1 MKKMIATLLTAAMA
15 VSLTAC
21 GNSSSTPSEAA
32 APAAESKTE
41 ATENAKTEG
50 GAAENSKKD
59 AEAAKTEDGK
69 AAPAGE
75 SYTLKFA
82 LQNGETHPLCQGVAK
97 FGEIL
102 EEKSEGRIKLELF
115 YSGTLG
121 DKAST
126 VQGMQT
132 GTIDAAML
140 MSGVIA
146 DYGCDELGVFTLPY
160 LFDSVAHARAFEK
173 SDNGKALL
181 DTVQSSG
188 SSMVCIG
195 AYQESARN
203 YFFTKKRVEKPE
215 DMKNMQI
222 RCQEGS
228 IYYDSVEAVGAFA
241 QSVAFSELYS
251 ALQSGV
257 VDGAEQPLSGFVNN
271 AFQEVSKYYVMDQH
285 EISPNLI
292 LFSEVTWNR
301 LSPEDQQLIRECFQ
315 ESVPYF
321 EELSDAKDEEYLQ
334 TIKDSGTEVIDVNVA
349 EWQEACASVYD
360 KHGQVYADVIEQIKN
375 TKYE

>member
-1 MKKMIATLLTAAMA
+1 MKKMIAALLTCTMA

-21 GNSSSTPSEAA
+21 GNSSSSTADTTGGMTAQEAGKETASET
-32 APAAESKTE
+32 KE
-41 ATENAKTEG
+41 AQKEVL
-50 GAAENSKKD
+50 
-59 AEAAKTEDGK
+59 
-69 AAPAGE
+69 AGE
-75 SYTLKFA
+75 SYTIKFA
-82 LQNGETHPLCQGVAK
+82 LQNGETHPLCQGIAK
-97 FGEIL
+97 FSEIL
-102 EEKSEGRIKLELF
+102 EEKSEGRIKTELF

-121 DKAST
+121 DKATT

-146 DYGCDELGVFTLPY
+146 DYGCEGLGVFTLPY

-173 SDNGKALL
+173 SDAGKSMLE
-181 DTVQSSG
+181 TVQTSK

-203 YFFTKKRVEKPE
+203 YFFTKKRVEKPA

-271 AFQEVSKYYVMDQH
+271 AFQEVAKYYVMDQH

-301 LSPEDQQLIRECFQ
+301 LSAEDQQLIKDSFQ
-315 ESVPYF
+315 ESVSYF
-321 EELSDAKDEEYLQ
+321 EQLSDAKDEEYLQ
-334 TIKDSGTEVIDVNVA
+334 IIKDSGTEIINVNVA

-375 TKYE
+375 TKY

>member
-1 MKKMIATLLTAAMA
+1 MKKTMA
-15 VSLTAC
+15 VILACTMAAALTAC
-21 GNSSSTPSEAA
+21 GGSGKADTTAAQTAAKPGAGTSAEASA
-32 APAAESKTE
+32 KAGEAGGTAEAGEADGTAETAAE
-41 ATENAKTEG
+41 
-50 GAAENSKKD
+50 
-59 AEAAKTEDGK
+59 
-69 AAPAGE
+69 GE
-75 SYTLKFA
+75 SYTFKFA
-82 LQNGETHPLCQGVAK
+82 LQNGENHPLCQGIAK
-97 FGEIL
+97 FGETL
-102 EEKSEGRIKLELF
+102 EEKSGGRIKLELF
-115 YSGTLG
+115 YSGSLG

-126 VQGMQT
+126 VQGLQT

-146 DYGCDELGVFTLPY
+146 DYGSEKLGVFTLPY
-160 LFDSVAHARAFEK
+160 LFDSVAHARAFEN
-173 SDNGKALL
+173 SDAGRDLL

-188 SSMVCIG
+188 SKMVCIG

-215 DMKNMQI
+215 DMKNMLI

-228 IYYDSVEAVGAFA
+228 IYYDSVEAIGAA
-241 QSVAFSELYS
+241 AESVAFSELYS

-301 LSPEDQQLIRECFQ
+301 MSDADRQMIQEAFA

-321 EELSDAKDEEYLQ
+321 EELSDSKDKEYLQ
-334 TIKDSGTEVIDVNVA
+334 TIKDSGTEIIDVNIA
-349 EWQEACASVYD
+349 EWQEACSSVYD
-360 KHGQVYADVIEQIKN
+360 KYGSKYADIIEQIKS
-375 TKYE
+375 TKY

>member
-1 MKKMIATLLTAAMA
+1 MKKIIAALLTCTMA
-15 VSLTAC
+15 ISLTAC
-21 GNSSSTPSEAA
+21 GNSSTSKPETTTA
-32 APAAESKTE
+32 APAAKTVAE
-41 ATENAKTEG
+41 TTNAD
-50 GAAENSKKD
+50 ANKD
-59 AEAAKTEDGK
+59 ANTDADTKNDPTI
-69 AAPAGE
+69 GE
-75 SYTLKFA
+75 SYTLKYA
-82 LQNGETHPLCQGVAK
+82 LQNGENHPLCQGVAK

-121 DKAST
+121 DKATT

-160 LFDSVAHARAFEK
+160 LFDSVAHARAFEN
-173 SDNGKALL
+173 SDEGKALL

-203 YFFTKKRVEKPE
+203 YFFTKKRVEKPT

-228 IYYDSVEAVGAFA
+228 IYYDSVEAVEAFA

-271 AFQEVSKYYVMDQH
+271 AFQEVADYYVLDQH

-301 LSPEDQQLIRECFQ
+301 LSVEDQQLIKDCFQ

-334 TIKDSGTEVIDVNVA
+334 TIKDSGTEVVEVNVA

-360 KHGQVYADVIEQIKN
+360 KHGQVYAEVIEQIKN
-375 TKYE
+375 TKY

>member
-1 MKKMIATLLTAAMA
+1 MKKIITTLLTCAMA
-15 VSLTAC
+15 VSLSAC
-21 GNSSSTPSEAA
+21 GSSSSSAPAETA
-32 APAAESKTE
+32 APAAETSKDTGKEIAKSE
-41 ATENAKTEG
+41 ADTQ
-50 GAAENSKKD
+50 KD
-59 AEAAKTEDGK
+59 TSG
-69 AAPAGE
+69 GE

-82 LQNGETHPLCQGVAK
+82 LQNGENHPLCQGVAR

-121 DKAST
+121 DKATT

-146 DYGCDELGVFTLPY
+146 DYGCDGLGVFTLPY
-160 LFDSVAHARAFEK
+160 LFDSVAHARAFEE
-173 SDNGKALL
+173 SDAGKALL

-203 YFFTKKRVEKPE
+203 YFFTKKRVEKPA

-271 AFQEVSKYYVMDQH
+271 AFQEVSDYYVMDQH

-292 LFSEVTWNR
+292 LFSEVTWKR
-301 LSPEDQQLIRECFQ
+301 LSAGDQQLIKDCFE

-334 TIKDSGTEVIDVNVA
+334 TIKDSGTEVVEVNVS

-360 KHGQVYADVIEQIKN
+360 KHGQVYADVIGQIKN
-375 TKYE
+375 TAY

>member
-1 MKKMIATLLTAAMA
+1 MKRFLALALSAAMA
-15 VSLTAC
+15 LSMTAC
-21 GNSSSTPSEAA
+21 GAGSSSAA
-32 APAAESKTE
+32 S
-41 ATENAKTEG
+41 
-50 GAAENSKKD
+50 GAAGSGEAVKTDSSASGNS
-59 AEAAKTEDGK
+59 
-69 AAPAGE
+69 
-75 SYTLKFA
+75 YVLKFA

-102 EEKSEGRIKLELF
+102 AEKTQGRITLDLY
-115 YSGTLG
+115 YSGALG
-121 DKAST
+121 DKATT

-132 GTIDAAML
+132 GTIDGAML

-146 DYGCDELGVFTLPY
+146 DYGCDDMRVFTLPY
-160 LFDSVAHARAFEK
+160 LFDSVAHARAFEA

-181 DTVQSSG
+181 KEVQSSG
-188 SSMVCIG
+188 SKMVCIG
-195 AYQESARN
+195 TYQESARN
-203 YFFTKKRVEKPE
+203 YFFVDKEVRTPA
-215 DMKNMQI
+215 DMKNLQI

-228 IYYDSVEAVGAFA
+228 IYYDAVEALGAYA

-292 LFSEVTWNR
+292 LFSEVTWNK
-301 LSPEDQQLIRECFQ
+301 LSPEDQAVIMEAFN

-321 EELSDAKDEEYLQ
+321 EELSDAKDVEYLQ
-334 TIKDSGTEVIDVNVA
+334 TIKESGVKVIDVDVS
-349 EWQEACASVYD
+349 EWQDACSSVYD
-360 KHGQVYADVIEQIKN
+360 TYGEEFGDVIEQIKA
-375 TKYE
+375 TKY

>member
-1 MKKMIATLLTAAMA
+1 MKKIIAALLTCTMA
-15 VSLTAC
+15 VTLTAC
-21 GNSSSTPSEAA
+21 GGSPETETTTAS
-32 APAAESKTE
+32 PAAETKTE
-41 ATENAKTEG
+41 T
-50 GAAENSKKD
+50 GADTGAGTTKADGAES
-59 AEAAKTEDGK
+59 EET
-69 AAPAGE
+69 PAGE

-82 LQNGETHPLCQGVAK
+82 LQNGESHPLCQGVAR

-121 DKAST
+121 DKATT

-146 DYGCDELGVFTLPY
+146 DYGCEDLGVFTLPY
-160 LFDSVAHARAFEK
+160 LFDSVAHARAFEE
-173 SDNGKALL
+173 SDAGKALL

-188 SSMVCIG
+188 SSMVCVG

-203 YFFTKKRVEKPE
+203 YFFTKKRVEKPS

-271 AFQEVSKYYVMDQH
+271 AFQEVSDYYVMDQH

-301 LSPEDQQLIRECFQ
+301 LSAEDQQLIRECFQ

-334 TIKDSGTEVIDVNVA
+334 TIKDSGTEVIEVNVA

-360 KHGQVYADVIEQIKN
+360 KHGQVYAEVIEQIKN
-375 TKYE
+375 TKY

>member
-1 MKKMIATLLTAAMA
+1 MKKIIATLLTGTMIA
-15 VSLTAC
+15 SLTAC
-21 GNSSSTPSEAA
+21 GGSSSPAPSNAAQTAAPESGKETTAATAGQTEAA
-32 APAAESKTE
+32 A
-41 ATENAKTEG
+41 
-50 GAAENSKKD
+50 KD
-59 AEAAKTEDGK
+59 
-69 AAPAGE
+69 
-75 SYTLKFA
+75 SYTIKFA

-102 EEKSEGRIKLELF
+102 EEKSNGRIKTELF

-146 DYGCDELGVFTLPY
+146 DYGCDGLGVFTLPY
-160 LFDSVAHARAFEK
+160 LFDSVEHARAFEK
-173 SDNGKALL
+173 SDAGKAVL

-188 SSMVCIG
+188 TSLVCIG

-257 VDGAEQPLSGFVNN
+257 VDGAEQPLSGFVSN
-271 AFQEVSKYYVMDQH
+271 AFQEVAKYYVRDQH

-301 LSPEDQQLIRECFQ
+301 LSAEDKQLIKTCFE

-334 TIKDSGTEVIDVNVA
+334 AIKDSGTEIVDVNVE
-349 EWQEACASVYD
+349 EWQEACAGVYD
-360 KHGQVYADVIEQIKN
+360 KHGKVYADVIEQIRN
-375 TKYE
+375 TAY

>member
-1 MKKMIATLLTAAMA
+1 MRKGLAAALICSMA
-15 VSLTAC
+15 VSLAAC
-21 GNSSSTPSEAA
+21 GGSTSGGGSNAGA
-32 APAAESKTE
+32 TTAGSTTAAESKAE
-41 ATENAKTEG
+41 EK
-50 GAAENSKKD
+50 AAEAS
-59 AEAAKTEDGK
+59 EASQETASGD
-69 AAPAGE
+69 
-75 SYTLKFA
+75 SYVLKFA

-102 EEKSEGRIKLELF
+102 EEKSDGRIKMELF
-115 YSGTLG
+115 YGGSLG
-121 DKAST
+121 DKATT
-126 VQGMQT
+126 VQGLQS

-146 DYGCDELGVFTLPY
+146 DYGCDKLGVFTLPY

-173 SDNGKALL
+173 GENGKALL
-181 DTVQSSG
+181 DSVQSSG
-188 SSMVCIG
+188 TSIVCIG

-215 DMKNMQI
+215 DMKNMLI

-228 IYYDSVEAVGAFA
+228 VYYDAVEAIGASA

-271 AFQEVSKYYVMDQH
+271 AFQEVAKYYVLDQH

-292 LFSEVTWNR
+292 LFSEATWNQF
-301 LSPEDQQLIRECFQ
+301 SEADQQLIRECME
-315 ESVPYF
+315 ESVPFF
-321 EELSDAKDEEYLQ
+321 EKLSDSKDQEYLEA
-334 TIKDSGTEVIDVNVA
+334 IKESGTEVIEVNVA
-349 EWQEACASVYD
+349 EWQEACNSVYD
-360 KHGQVYADVIEQIKN
+360 KYGSEYSDIIEQIKN
-375 TKYE
+375 TEY

>member
-1 MKKMIATLLTAAMA
+1 MKKTVAAWLISAMA
-15 VSLTAC
+15 VSLAAC
-21 GNSSSTPSEAA
+21 GNSSPAPATTA
-32 APAAESKTE
+32 APAPTAAPTVEASAAETPAASAE
-41 ATENAKTEG
+41 ATTK
-50 GAAENSKKD
+50 
-59 AEAAKTEDGK
+59 AEA
-69 AAPAGE
+69 GE
-75 SYTLKFA
+75 AYTFKVA
-82 LQNGETHPLCQGVAK
+82 LQNGENHPLCQGVVR

-102 EEKSEGRIKLELF
+102 EEKSDGRMKLELF

-146 DYGCDELGVFTLPY
+146 DYGCDEMGVFTLPY

-173 SDNGKALL
+173 SDQGKALL

-271 AFQEVSKYYVMDQH
+271 AFQEVSEYYVMDQH

-301 LSPEDQQLIRECFQ
+301 LNTEDQQLIRDCFQ

-321 EELSDAKDEEYLQ
+321 EELSDKKDKEYLE
-334 TIKDSGTEVIDVNVA
+334 TIKASGTEIIEVNVA
-349 EWQEACASVYD
+349 EWQDACASVYD
-360 KHGQVYADVIEQIKN
+360 KHGQVYSKVIEQIKN
-375 TKYE
+375 MKY

>member
-1 MKKMIATLLTAAMA
+1 MKKLAAVLLSGTMA
-15 VSLTAC
+15 LSLAAC
-21 GNSSSTPSEAA
+21 GNSSPAPSATAAPKAEAEGSTAAGTSEDGTKVESEA
-32 APAAESKTE
+32 S
-41 ATENAKTEG
+41 
-50 GAAENSKKD
+50 
-59 AEAAKTEDGK
+59 
-69 AAPAGE
+69 AGE
-75 SYTLKFA
+75 SYTFKFA
-82 LQNGETHPLCQGVAK
+82 LQNGENHPLCQGVAK

-102 EEKSEGRIKLELF
+102 EEKSDGRMKLELF

-160 LFDSVAHARAFEK
+160 LFDSVDHARAFEK
-173 SDNGKALL
+173 SSQGKELL

-271 AFQEVSKYYVMDQH
+271 AFQEVSDYYVMDQH

-301 LSPEDQQLIRECFQ
+301 LSEEDQQLIRACFQ

-321 EELSDAKDEEYLQ
+321 EELSDGKDEEYRK
-334 TIKDSGTEVIDVNVA
+334 TIQESGTEIVEVNVA
-349 EWQEACASVYD
+349 EWQDACASVYD
-360 KHGQVYADVIEQIKN
+360 KHGQVYAEIIEQIKN
-375 TKYE
+375 TEY

>member
-1 MKKMIATLLTAAMA
+1 MKKIIAALLTGTMA
-15 VSLTAC
+15 VSLAAC
-21 GNSSSTPSEAA
+21 GNASSTPATTA
-32 APAAESKTE
+32 APAAETTAEVPAETSK
-41 ATENAKTEG
+41 A
-50 GAAENSKKD
+50 D
-59 AEAAKTEDGK
+59 AETQENTS
-69 AAPAGE
+69 AGE
-75 SYTLKFA
+75 SYTFKFA
-82 LQNGETHPLCQGVAK
+82 LQNGENHPLCQGVAR

-102 EEKSEGRIKLELF
+102 EEKSGGRMKLELF

-146 DYGCDELGVFTLPY
+146 DYGCDQLGVFTLPY

-173 SDNGKALL
+173 SQQGKALL
-181 DTVQSSG
+181 DTIQSSG
-188 SSMVCIG
+188 SSMVCVG
-195 AYQESARN
+195 TYQESARN

-215 DMKNMQI
+215 DMKNMQV

-271 AFQEVSKYYVMDQH
+271 AFQEVSDYYVMDQH

-301 LSPEDQQLIRECFQ
+301 LDAKDQQMIKECFE
-315 ESVPYF
+315 ESVPFF

-334 TIKDSGTEVIDVNVA
+334 TIKDSGTEVVEVNVA

-360 KHGQVYADVIEQIKN
+360 KHGQVYSDIIEQIKN
-375 TKYE
+375 TEH